1 MSGFAKTMRHVMVL
15 FLAALVL
22 LAGCEMSEE
31 EAKDPPRGVTLNKST
46 ITYPTLSSATQTVT
60 TVTASVPTES
70 GANLAGQL
78 VWEFQKGKEAL
89 YEVIVDKGA
98 TCQFKVKAA
107 GSFYV
112 RAYLEYDGKEYSAYC
127 SVSTEGALTS
137 MSIVDESRITAGTWR
152 LTIGGAKTFTAVLS
166 PSSTEQRGVRWSV
179 SDSSILSLE
188 PAKNDP
194 LMAVVTA
201 LKEGSA
207 TVTVTSTD
215 NPDISASATV
225 SAITEFADTR
235 TDAAQI
241 SLGENSHAMLTES
254 TWQTS
259 ATVLDGYGNVLTE
272 GDVIWSSSDTGV
284 ATVRTLSSRR
294 CEVTAR
300 SNGKCDITAV
310 LNGKTTIRSIVSL
323 TVTGDIEEITTS
335 ANYFAVVKGRSIEI
349 PVGFIP
355 STTRQT
361 GFTARMSSS
370 SATCAKSATAV
381 TVAGISEGY
390 TNLVLA
396 STSDPSVTKTV
407 MIRVLASDSSAASTI
422 AKVTLSA
429 SSLTLDP
436 PYSTS
441 QASLTATAYDAEGRQ
456 MSGEGISFTVSD
468 QSVLSLNAMGGSAR
482 GVYLTPLKPGVAR
495 VTATSLSDSRV
506 TATCT
511 VNVGGSLTALTPSS
525 DNLTLEKGKLVDVY
539 VSPSPSNAVYRG
551 VTWKSGNENVATVNP
566 YDSGRRARIRAV
578 GSGTTSVSYAETG
591 GSVGGTI
598 SVHVTSV
605 TPTVIG
611 TAAYVQLDKAS
622 LSMRQ
627 DADPQAVTATVYDSN
642 GNALPSSS
650 VTWSV
655 NSAGSKAVSLAVNG
669 NTVMISPR
677 NAGSAIVTA
686 TSADKTSLRTSCY
699 VEVGG
704 SGIQGKAL
712 RALHASSPTLTL
724 VKGNS
729 ASVNVSYVPAD
740 TDDTGV
746 LWSSSDRSI
755 VGVAADPTVSDG
767 SAATLTP
774 YKAGTAVVTATSVS
788 DADIQATFA
797 VTVIEET
804 TVQDDTISQVRL
816 LYGGTQTNAMT
827 TGIGRTLSRITAS
840 ATYSDGTVRSGS
852 SAPAMV
858 WKVAPEDGIT
868 VVRKGD
874 TYIDLATV
882 KAGDYTV
889 TASPAANP
897 KASGS
902 MTISVLADEEKVED
916 LRSISI
922 ASRSV
927 TMVKG
932 TSADIY
938 YSTIPSNYDVTGIIS
953 VSSDD
958 ETVAYAEANGNE
970 KSVKVYAVTPGDA
983 VVTLAPAGHDALK
996 ATIHVYVVDE
1006 AVVHDDSVSRVT
1018 LDRYYLSW
1026 DLAQKA
1032 PPVITATVWRQGV
1045 AYSDG
1050 TYPVEW
1056 SIEDS
1061 TIGTLQENS
1070 AGKVSVIPAGDGKTG
1085 RTTITARSRNN
1096 PSATATCIVEVID
1109 SSDSK
1114 EYPANPLRG
1123 LAVNPSVVSLE
1134 AGKGI
1139 SVAASVYPAA
1149 ASASTTVSWSMADT
1163 AVATVKP
1170 ATGGRSATIS
1180 GLAAGNT
1187 ILTVTAS
1194 EEATGRSYSVDVPV
1208 EVYAEPTL
1216 YAQSIRL
1223 FQGGTQIWSVKLSQT
1238 DDPVAVTASVYDQN
1252 GNLMRDSKVTWTPEE
1267 GATAVAPVSQTTES
1281 GNTVMISPGQA
1292 GTAIYRIT
1300 ADDNE
1305 DLYARLTVTV
1315 GAYDPG
1321 KALRALVP
1329 SASSLSLKPGAKAE
1343 VSARLVPNDAE
1354 DVQLVWTSTA
1364 PEYAAV
1370 QASEDGMSATVTA
1383 VAEGRANI
1391 TVSSAADSTVSAVIP
1406 VIVSANAAEVVPE
1419 ALAVYVDG
1427 QRSSVLQTHVS
1438 SGSSVISVVH
1448 VMSDGSEKDLPVA
1461 WSYEGTDGSY
1471 LATEEGNA
1479 TLAIEPRKAGSS
1491 TLVKAASRLNADL
1504 TAQIYVRVYAD
1515 DEPIPDTTL
1524 RMVVPEAGSVSLMEG
1539 SSVAVSYST
1548 IPEASREAIMWTTG
1562 DSSVATVV
1570 HDAEAKTV
1578 TVTAAGR
1585 GETDIHA
1592 VGVGDTSVT
1601 ASFHVVV
1608 TPSPST
1614 LGASSIRLYRDGKKS
1629 NVVLV
1634 HEGDDPVTVEAMT
1647 VMDDGSEVAL
1657 PVSWSVPEDAA
1668 GLSGIQHLEPNSITF
1683 TPSAAN
1689 GGVTVTASAEGNP
1702 TVKANLYVR
1711 VYAKGEVIPEEGEI
1725 AAIVPESSSV
1735 MLLAGAETTVSY
1747 GTIPGNASGSVI
1759 WTTGDNSVAT
1769 VTHDADAKTVTIKAV
1784 GRGSAAVN
1792 AVSASD
1798 PGVTASISV
1807 TVTAGATTLD
1817 VSSIRL
1823 YRDGKKDNVVL
1834 VHEGDEPVTIDAM
1847 TVMSD
1852 GSEEDLPVAWTFPD
1866 GDDSLTDIRHL
1877 ERNSVTFTPSKPNPG
1892 IIVKAASTTDSA
1904 ISANLYVRVYAKGEA
1919 IPEDGELVAI
1929 VPDSSTIRLEP
1940 EATTELGFTLV
1951 PENAEGTIVWSTSDS
1966 SVATAS
1972 RKTGENVLYIVAHDE
1987 GSAVITGKCG
1997 EVAAEIRVIVA
2008 RPGVTV
2014 DPEITSVTLDKTNL
2028 SFEFSSKALPVLT
2041 ATVWKGGEADSS
2053 EEVVWTV
2060 RDKDIA
2066 TIDANGRMAVINHAS
2081 KAGVTYVTATAR
2093 NNQHASASCLVE
2105 VTDIAG
2111 EDYAKTLTG
2120 IQLSASSLNMEKGRV
2135 EVVTATPV
2143 PATLAGKVSVTWQ
2156 TTDASIAALGSTKGS
2171 SVQVS
2176 AEGAGTA
2183 YVLATME
2190 HEGRSYRGILT
2201 VRVSESLDPGSGYQS
2216 VTLSQGGVSLTRGS
2230 KTSLTATA
2238 VKADGTTDYAAPVVW
2253 AIVDDDVTTG
2263 GDAVVSLSTREV
2275 ALKRRT
2281 VDVTAI
2287 GPGTA
2292 YVSATVGGVS
2302 AECRVSVPGTVTGM
2316 TPSSDYIRM
2325 VEGEEETV
2333 SISYSPADAVIDD
2346 VEGAVSWT
2354 GTLRDSSGKAVTGS
2368 DPSDYLEITEFDA
2381 YGATLVAKKPGL
2393 VDVTA
2398 SLGNSVSATFH
2409 VSVVSRNESKGGVR
2423 SLTLPSDYVRMG
2435 YPYTRT
2441 AFRATTHW
2449 GDGTSDTTSDVR
2461 WYVGGKQVTAT
2472 ESSFKDAAGLK
2483 AVTVGNVLYVTPT
2496 EPGSV
2501 VVKAESGIDTAA
2513 TAQTTVEV
2521 GGAVTKVTPS
2531 ASELYL
2537 YTGSSTTLTITPD
2550 VSGTPYDE
2558 YDWTIIDPD
2567 EGSAGDK
2574 DGILTMR
2581 SVGNSTRSKVLI
2593 AADVDVD
2600 ALEEQRDN
2608 GKPEAYDAAHKLY
2621 DKGARLVVRATNR
2634 KFPSVSCDTTVYINL
2649 QAEGRQY
2656 VKGISLNTDNIT
2668 LTPPFTNPTT
2678 FTARLVDQDG
2688 RTIVP
2693 AEGNGISWYY
2703 YAIGDD
2709 TSDLASSKYLLDR
2722 SRVTNAS
2729 DEDASGYVNAYLQ
2742 ENTQYAFITPVMP
2755 GYYRLRAVAQSNPQY
2770 EAWCT
2775 VRVTGDVTAINAD
2788 CGTSTTL
2795 TLGESRDITIQYTPT
2810 NALHHNP
2817 VFAWSSARERIAA
2830 DYKAALAADDL
2841 DGYLDSYRALAKA
2854 GKDPRL
2860 AVKSA
2865 SDTYKDAYPSLS
2877 DGPDL
2882 LSVIENESTGHVSA
2896 SLIASA
2902 DTAAHEGARTS
2913 RILYIEYYDDDTTA
2927 KLMKTDQGLS
2937 GGLTYAEVLAGG
2949 SITPLFTRKV
2959 VVTLSDPG
2967 VLAYKVAVSSAAGTV
2982 IDPSS
2987 LSGPLEFDVTMSQTG
3002 GITASFDRWDLLDA
3016 DVTTARVAKD
3026 ASGNVEYA
3034 SDGTAR
3040 HIALDKAVWDANGIR
3055 QSGSSFFFS
3064 VDTSAIPSEPVLL
3077 TVSLDEDAA
3086 AKAGYGAKVTSGNV
3100 LLYIG
3105 GTIDSISQ
3113 APTTYN
3119 LNNNVTT
3126 SEGSNVDMI
3135 SGANATLNIAYNPTN
3150 THQTGVFWTAIES
3163 SDTIQARGLNDGS
3176 GSQISLYATE
3186 VPVTGSTTGKVYST
3200 RLRAVSQY
3208 DPLFQR
3214 SDIWAPKLDKDGA
3227 VVTDGGQIV
3236 RWTFDEFR
3244 KASGALLANNE
3255 TVKSTE
3261 NDSDNTTLDIDA
3273 ERAKMISASA
3283 CPEGWAAAATI
3294 YCDYNVTVRSP
3305 IGNVKFLVAKQAEV
3319 STGTEGGT
3327 PSYTTIGDSEE
3338 TFYNTIRCQLST
3350 LGEKDNATKA
3360 YLVTFNPSPDYG
3372 YDMNFEI
3379 SEGRTLGTLDVSDI
3393 EKGQFRFI
3401 PKDTTRFGTAT
3412 VTATSPAVNY
3422 KQDFT
3427 LIYED
3432 DEYALVPYSD
3442 ESDST
3447 RWWLKKWDY
3456 NIRNSWVTDN
3466 YKGDYDAAVKAYLAG
3481 SDFKDGDGFG
3491 SIRGLD
3497 QSTSIVL
3504 KQHLDSTGAVS
3515 SQDSFDIG
3523 IVTADP
3529 RAAKGK
3535 VYWLDTTPLPD
3546 DDKKNGWDV
3555 YWATTSEVPDA
3566 GMADTLENLDS
3577 INPTDVAVVTWNPDE
3592 PYHAT
3597 VSARNLGNCY
3607 LVCLMKPHD
3616 TTDRSSR
3623 LTSTRVF
3630 VSTDA
3635 DMTVM
3640 EYIADSKNASYQ
3652 PTRNFIAKAY
3662 NVPRACGPY
3671 WNSQTYAQGGTGKDQ
3686 WKYYRGRSSIVFA
3699 NEESRNAVISN
3710 NEGKMAYYPGLG
3722 TITGI
3727 SFLPTAEKFTGTHGL
3742 MQADGMRLFT
3752 NLQSLAI
3759 ADKALNPTASDMEM
3773 HTVDGNATGFVRLNT
3788 FKNLSSFSWTGNKN
3802 VGTVKSIVLP
3812 ADALASLDL
3821 SGDGLKS
3828 LAQVIS
3834 DKTTTRSGTTQTV
3847 SANRQGHTE
3856 LTDFETGGRYYK
3868 TATLVGGKATKT
3880 GDLYVRASGTGLRR
3894 PKDSFQTAYGT
3905 VDVTE
3910 TTQDGTKGYVV
3921 TGTVTTDITNTSTA
3935 FNNVGTVNLYLPV
3948 PVVKETVNKVPVG
3961 SENLVDNDGST
3972 LFDGHTESSF
3982 AIVQTMKPGVDGTV
3996 DVTFNPVENRSRD
4009 VRVETYKTESTG
4021 WNFDRPYG
4029 KFTIDPS
4036 QTNEYTEEAEEEALQ
4051 WYLYAGA
4058 EGNSP
4063 VGGPYDAGS
4072 TVPVTASKEDIF
4084 RVVAYEKENTSQTTG
4099 PQTRHSYESE
4109 PDDDGDTQTLYYF
4122 SYTVTSVDEYGTGI
4136 SGTSSL
4142 SYRTHEE
4149 EPLSFKAQVSVSNDH
4164 TGNAVW
4170 YDLGEMQ
4177 FADDEEKGSEMTD
4190 AELLQFINDHRV
4202 STYRGDSST
4211 GLGPL
4216 EDEESNQTYRL
4227 VSDFIPARVSSG
4239 SSVVYR
4245 DVVAQGTSSSDRK
4258 NAVAQMRCR
4267 ATMEQNETANETFS
4281 SDIVVYVD
4289 GVATPLA
4296 QDSLTYVGPV
4306 QAEQSVT
4313 LELSIPTTKKE
4324 DKIEYTCQWDN
4335 ASIGDFYVAQYDMA
4349 STGDSTVYQFP
4360 KLVSLD
4366 VSDNDLASG
4375 STLTL
4380 DSYDL
4385 PNLVDLSLSGNPMER
4400 LVLSRNME
4408 KVVTS
4413 GPANKAFT
4421 VDNCDNLTEA
4431 TVSGAA
4437 AMTGIALRSNKA
4449 LAKVSVTGASS
4460 IEDVDLSNNDISY
4473 VDIRGKHSFN
4483 ASFPVAGRL
4492 NSQWNGPS
4500 GFRSFHAFGNKKMS
4514 IQFKPS
4520 PDYILRHHGH
4530 GSSTAYF
4537 DTFICVNIPPGS
4549 LMYATCID
4557 THKQSKR
4564 AGDTAHATGKIENA
4578 EKYVDDVNVRDEG
4591 TKTYYRGLARSP
4603 ANSITT
4609 RLVLTADSEGPKYS
4623 KNKST
4628 VEIRWLLIYPFG
4640 MPSDYEPTL

>member
-112 RAYLEYDGKEYSAYC
+112 RAYLKYDGKEYFAYC

-201 LKEGSA
+201 LREGSA

-755 VGVAADPTVSDG
+755 VGVAADPAVSDG

-797 VTVIEET
+797 VTVIEEA

-902 MTISVLADEEKVED
+902 MTISVLADDEKVED
-916 LRSISI
+916 LRSISV

-938 YSTIPSNYDVTGIIS
+938 YSTIPTNYDVTGIIS

-1823 YRDGKKDNVVL
+1823 YRDGKKGNVVL

-2156 TTDASIAALGSTKGS
+2156 TTDASVAALGSTKGS

-2176 AEGAGTA
+2176 AEGTGTA

-2333 SISYSPADAVIDD
+2333 SISYSPANAVIDD

-2521 GGAVTKVTPS
+2521 GGEVTKVTPS

-2693 AEGNGISWYY
+2693 AEGNGINWYY

-2795 TLGESRDITIQYTPT
+2795 TLGESRDITVQYTPT

-2902 DTAAHEGARTS
+2902 DTAAHEGAGTS

-3432 DEYALVPYSD
+3432 NEYALVPYSD

-3447 RWWLKKWDY
+3447 EWWLKKWDY
-3456 NIRNSWVTDN
+3456 NIKSSEISKEYGGNI
-3466 YKGDYDAAVKAYLAG
+3466 AAAKNAYLNG
-3481 SDFKDGDGFG
+3481 SINKKALSG
-3491 SIRGLD
+3491 IRGLD
-3497 QSTSIVL
+3497 QNSSIVL

-3529 RAAKGK
+3529 RRAEGK
-3535 VYWLDTTPLPD
+3535 VYWLDTTPLS
-3546 DDKKNGWDV
+3546 DDKDKNGWDV
-3555 YWATTSEVPDA
+3555 YWAVSTHAPSA
-3566 GMADTLENLDS
+3566 GAAEELDDLSGLE
-3577 INPTDVAVVTWNPDE
+3577 PTDVATVTWNPNE

-3597 VSARNLGNCY
+3597 VSAQNLGNCY

-3616 TTDRSSR
+3616 TTDQSSR

-3630 VSTDA
+3630 VSTAA
-3635 DMTVM
+3635 DMAVM
-3640 EYIADSKNASYQ
+3640 NYIATSKNAEFQ
-3652 PTRNFIAKAY
+3652 PTANFIARSY
-3662 NVPRACGPY
+3662 NVPRACGAY
-3671 WNSQTYAQGGTGKDQ
+3671 WDAFDQQAGGSKENQ
-3686 WKYYRGRSSIVFA
+3686 FIYLRGRAHLVFA
-3699 NEESRNAVISN
+3699 NDDRENIVINAAGKEE
-3710 NEGKMAYYPGLG
+3710 KYPGLG
-3722 TITGI
+3722 TITGV
-3727 SFLPTAEKFTGTHGL
+3727 SFLSTAEKFAGTHGL

-3759 ADKALNPTASDMEM
+3759 ADKAPNPTASDMEM
-3773 HTVDGNATGFVRLNT
+3773 HTVDGNATGYVLLNS
-3788 FKNLSSFSWTGNKN
+3788 FKKLATFSWTGNKN
-3802 VGTVKSIVLP
+3802 VGSLKSITFP
-3812 ADALASLDL
+3812 ADSIGSINL
-3821 SGDGLKS
+3821 SGDGITS
-3828 LAQVIS
+3828 LSQVIS
-3834 DKTTTRSGTTQTV
+3834 DKTVTRDGTVQTV

-3856 LTDFETGGRYYK
+3856 LSDEEDGDHYYK
-3868 TATLVGGKATKT
+3868 TATLVGGKVTKT
-3880 GDLYVRASGTGLRR
+3880 GDLYVRASGKGLKK

-3910 TTQDGTKGYVV
+3910 TTRNGVKGYVV
-3921 TGTVTTDITNTSTA
+3921 TGDISSDVDNNGTL
-3935 FNNVGTVNLYLPV
+3935 FNAEGGTGRLYLPV
-3948 PVVKETVNKVPVG
+3948 PIIREMDHSVSIGSGNIVN
-3961 SENLVDNDGST
+3961 NDGST
-3972 LFDGHTESSF
+3972 LFDGHAESSF
-3982 AIVQTMKPGVDGTV
+3982 AIVQTMKPDVDGTV
-3996 DVTFNPVENRSRD
+3996 DVTFNPVETREKDIVVEEYHSQPYYQDRD
-4009 VRVETYKTESTG
+4009 RGGYTLASSSVLPKQAETAK
-4021 WNFDRPYG
+4021 
-4029 KFTIDPS
+4029 
-4036 QTNEYTEEAEEEALQ
+4036 ALS
-4051 WYLYAGA
+4051 WYLYTGV
-4058 EGNSP
+4058 EGQRL
-4063 VGGPYDAGS
+4063 VGGPYPAGQKVSVTVS
-4072 TVPVTASKEDIF
+4072 TDDTL
-4084 RVVAYEKENTSQTTG
+4084 RVVAYEEKSSGQDG
-4099 PQTRHSYESE
+4099 PTNPVSCEYETE
-4109 PDDDGDTQTLYYF
+4109 PDEEGDTQTMYYYK
-4122 SYTVTSVDEYGTGI
+4122 YTISKALSYGTGV
-4136 SGTSSL
+4136 SSSSSL
-4142 SYRTHEE
+4142 AYRTHDT
-4149 EPLSFKAQVSVSNDH
+4149 EPLSFKAQVSFLDPH
-4164 TGNAVW
+4164 TGNAMW
-4170 YDLGEMQ
+4170 SDFGEFQ
-4177 FADDEEKGSEMTD
+4177 YAEDEPDTGDDMTYEEYE
-4190 AELLQFINDHRV
+4190 AHRTSV
-4202 STYRGDSST
+4202 YRGTSSSS
-4211 GLGPL
+4211 LGPFAA
-4216 EDEESNQTYRL
+4216 TYGTRYRL
-4227 VSDFIPARVSSG
+4227 VSDFIPATVTSG
-4239 SSVVYR
+4239 NTTTYR
-4245 DVVAQGTSSSDRK
+4245 DVVAQGTSSSERK
-4258 NAVAQMRCR
+4258 NRIAAMACR
-4267 ATMEQNETANETFS
+4267 FTMEQDETANETF
-4281 SDIVVYVD
+4281 DATITVNVG
-4289 GVATPLA
+4289 GVTTTIA
-4296 QDSLTYVGPV
+4296 QDSLQYLGPV
-4306 QAEQSVT
+4306 QAEQIVT
-4313 LELSIPTTKKE
+4313 LEISIPMTMTV
-4324 DKIEYTCQWDN
+4324 DKTEYTCQWDG
-4335 ASIGDFYVAQYDMA
+4335 ASIGDLYVAQYDTA
-4349 STGDSTVYQFP
+4349 STGDSTIYQFP
-4360 KLVSLD
+4360 ILTSLD
-4366 VSDNDLASG
+4366 ISDNSLASG

-4380 DSYDL
+4380 DNYDL
-4385 PNLVDLSLSGNPMER
+4385 PRLADLSLSGNPMAK
-4400 LVLSRNME
+4400 LVLSKNMG
-4408 KVVTS
+4408 KVMTS
-4413 GPANKAFT
+4413 GPSTNAFT
-4421 VDNCDNLTEA
+4421 VKNCGNLSEA
-4431 TVSGAA
+4431 TISGAS
-4437 AMTGIALRSNKA
+4437 AMTGIVLRSNAK
-4449 LAKVSVTGASS
+4449 LASVNVSGASS
-4460 IEDVDLSNNDISY
+4460 IEDVDLSYNDITNL
-4473 VDIRGKHSFN
+4473 IIQGKHSFS
-4483 ASFPVAGRL
+4483 AHFPVSLSYG
-4492 NSQWNGPS
+4492 SSWTGPQ
-4500 GFRSFHAFGNKKMS
+4500 GFRSFKAYANRKMYLSTGRFKSGSDSTHSNWFGS
-4514 IQFKPS
+4514 
-4520 PDYILRHHGH
+4520 YV
-4530 GSSTAYF
+4530 GSG
-4537 DTFICVNIPPGS
+4537 I
-4549 LMYATCID
+4549 
-4557 THKQSKR
+4557 
-4564 AGDTAHATGKIENA
+4564 
-4578 EKYVDDVNVRDEG
+4578 
-4591 TKTYYRGLARSP
+4591 P
-4603 ANSITT
+4603 ANALMMI
-4609 RLVLTADSEGPKYS
+4609 ADVYPDRRVKKDADVWLEYSGNFTGMSEFWTNENKTHYEYS
-4623 KNKST
+4623 RMNTPPASETST
-4628 VEIRWLLIYPFG
+4628 KATLYAKGRQNGIRGHSRGYVFGSHFYPFG
-4640 MPSDYEPTL
+4640 TDDSHWIGGWNEELW